1 MVAYTWNR
9 EKQMFIALGKEFD
22 VEKISNIRGKKE
34 IYSGR
39 YFVVKGSLRA
49 RKLVKKDET
58 KPKESTAIYYSQNVV
73 HVSLMK

>member
-1 MVAYTWNR
+1 MSSCFNNMLV
-9 EKQMFIALGKEFD
+9 EPKSHLI
-22 VEKISNIRGKKE
+22 EKISNIRGKKE

-58 KPKESTAIYYSQNVV
+58 KPKESTAVLPQQFIIHKMLSTF
-73 HVSLMK
+73 H